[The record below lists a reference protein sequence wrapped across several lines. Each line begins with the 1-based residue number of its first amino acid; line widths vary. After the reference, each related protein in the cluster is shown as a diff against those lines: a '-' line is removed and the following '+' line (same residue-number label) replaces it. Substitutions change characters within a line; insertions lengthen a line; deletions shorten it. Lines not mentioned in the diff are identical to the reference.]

1 MLTPSILQLTPA
13 TSQDVDLI
21 VDFMTQAE
29 AFSFVEKQQI
39 PSKKELLAFLDQQVL
54 YLVYEAQTL
63 CGCFGFRMAYG
74 SAQLTYVYVVSVNQ
88 KQSEALADRLLEEAK
103 KQAFASSI
111 NYLTVVAT
119 PVIGAFYEKRGA
131 KPAQVENE
139 NPGVVEYYLSV
150 VNQPWIDLPTAGLVC
165 VKGNQLLLAFSKN
178 KQAWYLPGGK
188 IDPGEHSQQALI
200 REIEEE
206 LSLVLQEER
215 LTFLTHIVA
224 PAYGEK
230 KNILMQ
236 QDCYAYD
243 LANDTITIA
252 NEIGGVQYFTKE
264 DYIRNQIP
272 VPGVLKVFD
281 FL

>member
-1 MLTPSILQLTPA
+1 MSIPPLVHLVPA
-13 TSQDVDLI
+13 KSQDVDLI
-21 VDFMTQAE
+21 LDFMAQAKS
-29 AFSFVEKQQI
+29 FSFIPQQI
-39 PSKKELLAFLDQQVL
+39 PLKKELVEFLQQEAFYLL
-54 YLVYEAQTL
+54 YEGETL
-63 CGCFGFRMAYG
+63 GGCFGFRMAYG
-74 SAQLTYVYVVSVNQ
+74 SAQLTYVYVLSVDP
-88 KQSEALADRLLEEAK
+88 KQSEAVANQLLEEAK

-111 NYLTVVAT
+111 SYLTVLAT
-119 PVIGAFYEKRGA
+119 PAVGAFYEAGGA
-131 KPAQVENE
+131 KPAATQEENRE
-139 NPGVVEYYLSV
+139 VGEYYITV
-150 VNQPWIDLPTAGLVC
+150 VNQPWVDLPTAGLVC
-165 VKGNQLLLAFSKN
+165 VQGNQLLLAFSKN

-206 LSLVLQEER
+206 LSLVLQPER

-243 LANDTITIA
+243 LADDTIVVA

-264 DYIRNQIP
+264 DYVRNQIP